1 MVEVL
6 REVEFF
12 SSCGESY
19 RMYALIEIAFLQ
31 KDRNVTYD
39 VSTLDFIDK

>member
-6 REVEFF
+6 QEAEFF
-12 SSCGESY
+12 LLCGESY
-19 RMYALIEIAFLQ
+19 RMYAFFEIAILQ

-39 VSTLDFIDK
+39 ASTLDFID